1 MGQISYNDV
10 LGLYVMVFV
19 CVDVQAGVA
28 YQAGWW
34 YSTATDL
41 DLEDWTV
48 PQPIENSEYP
58 IVNGCASDGTGQ
70 SFDGWY
76 PSLMSPGVPSGH
88 ISIAGRIFFMNGCD
102 RGLRQF
108 VSRRFT
114 IAPP

>member
-1 MGQISYNDV
+1 LRGIHGLDSAV
-10 LGLYVMVFV
+10 LP
-19 CVDVQAGVA
+19 
-28 YQAGWW
+28 
-34 YSTATDL
+34 SR
-41 DLEDWTV
+41 
-48 PQPIENSEYP
+48 
-58 IVNGCASDGTGQ
+58 GQ

-76 PSLMSPGVPSGH
+76 PSLMSPGFASGH